1 LIRYRRIVELSHV
14 LQPGREEFE
23 LRLETHNVEE
33 VVDYIRR
40 REDVWYILQ
49 DIHMSSHVG
58 THIELPYH
66 HWRTGADAA
75 AFSVERLIGEA
86 CVLDFS
92 HKEPNEIITEAEIRD
107 CPVKVRRG
115 DIVFIRT
122 GCDRFFRTERAH
134 ERPVM
139 STEAIQYLVGLGINC
154 IGIDASP
161 LCCLISRVKTGA
173 WEALEQIEAAADYV
187 APCADSTAQ
196 ARLFRAPDERELPE
210 GPVKD
215 FFDLA
220 EMIARSDASR
230 RRNNALEAF
239 VRNRDRMLK
248 SVHDHLEVKEKL
260 GLRFGEVHIHQAD
273 ARELPLQDQSVDG
286 IVTSPP
292 YSIALNYVKN
302 DAHALEAMGYNLE
315 ELSERFIGVRGTGKE
330 RFELYEQDM
339 RQAAGEMYRVLKPGA
354 QCVVVIGNVTYQEK
368 EVDTSGM
375 LRSACQQA
383 GLKLERQ
390 IDKIIF
396 GLYNVMQR
404 EYVLFFSKPSKA
416 SAGKRERRRPAAR
429 GERKQ

>member
-1 LIRYRRIVELSHV
+1 M
-14 LQPGREEFE
+14 Q
-23 LRLETHNVEE
+23 LRLHDNVQFIYEL
-33 VVDYIRR
+33 VLAQ
-40 REDVWYILQ
+40 REL
-49 DIHMSSHVG
+49 
-58 THIELPYH
+58 
-66 HWRTGADAA
+66 DAA
-75 AFSVERLIGEA
+75 GISYDLPDDLRVFQTKGRLAAGSRQYLLRRSAYFKSVGRKLTDYHFIQQYNRTQSVNQYLTHWFYPYKGKFHPQMIRALLGIIGLGPGDL
-86 CVLDFS
+86 VLDPFIGS
-92 HKEPNEIITEAEIRD
+92 GTTAVEA
-107 CPVKVRRG
+107 
-115 DIVFIRT
+115 
-122 GCDRFFRTERAH
+122 
-134 ERPVM
+134 
-139 STEAIQYLVGLGINC
+139 QLLGINC

-339 RQAAGEMYRVLKPGA
+339 RQAAGEMCRVLKPGA